1 MKERNQANLKN
12 PVMLE
17 ATLPQN
23 VFTITKLYST
33 YSYFYSPRYVFRG
46 ESHEA
51 WEFIYVQ
58 SGEVVVETDDYT
70 QVLSKGQ
77 AFMHKPWEFHRIKA
91 NNTTCH
97 TLFISFSVDHDEELY
112 QIAGIPLQPNN
123 TQKQYIYDIIDNGIV
138 LFAGKNYVPPRKEGE
153 SEEFATNQTVKNLIE
168 LLLIGCIRNLENKA
182 QKNSSSTQGEQAIVS
197 YTIDFLNEN
206 LTKKLSLKDIANNLG
221 YSVSHISNIFKKSM
235 NVSLINYYIKL
246 RIMRAHELI
255 AEGKMSMK
263 EISEYLDFDSVQYFS
278 TQFKK
283 ITGITPTQY
292 AAVIKM
298 KNYRFDS
305 FKF

>member
-1 MKERNQANLKN
+1 MNEINHANLKN
-12 PVMLE
+12 PITLE
-17 ATLPQN
+17 TTLPQS
-23 VFTITKLYST
+23 VFNITKLYST
-33 YSYFYSPRYVFRG
+33 FSYFYSPRYAFRG

-51 WEFIYVQ
+51 WEFIFVQ

-70 QVLSKGQ
+70 QTLSKGQ

-91 NNTTCH
+91 NSTTCH
-97 TLFISFSVDHDEELY
+97 VMFISFSVDNDNELY
-112 QIAGIPLQPNN
+112 KIAGIPLQPNN
-123 TQKQYIYDIIDNGIV
+123 TQKQYIYDIVSNGIV
-138 LFAGKNYVPPRKEGE
+138 LFAGKNSVPPRKGGE
-153 SEEFATNQTVKNLIE
+153 SEGFATNQTVKNLIE
-168 LLLIGCIRNLENKA
+168 LLLIGCIRNLESKS
-182 QKNSSSTQGEQAIVS
+182 QKNTASTQAEQAIVS
-197 YTIDFLNEN
+197 YTIDFLNDN

-235 NVSLINYYIKL
+235 NISLINYYIKL
-246 RIMRAHELI
+246 RIKRAHELI

-292 AAVIKM
+292 AAVIIM
-298 KNYRFDS
+298 KNWHFDPLQ
-305 FKF
+305 